1 MLCNLRMLTLVAV
14 LGLIG
19 LGLIGCGGGS
29 SSTSSSGPD
38 KAGAPTTPEEVG
50 REKELGKP

>member
-19 LGLIGCGGGS
+19 CGGGS
-29 SSTSSSGPD
+29 SSTSSSNPD
-38 KAGAPTTPEEVG
+38 KAGAPTSPDEVA
-50 REKELGKP
+50 REKDLGKP